1 MHAGDEAKAMVRT
14 FLATPYS
21 GEARHQR
28 RIDMLTAY
36 EQSGALPPL
45 PGSVD

>member
-1 MHAGDEAKAMVRT
+1 MNSTDEAKAMVRT
-14 FLATPYS
+14 FLGTAYS
-21 GEARHQR
+21 GESRHQR

-36 EQSGALPPL
+36 EQSGTLPPL